1 MRSISITTSQLS
13 NTAKTPKALAAT
25 RLCIHEIE
33 KKLAANGVDKVKLG
47 LNNVCR
53 FMRSCQDHLYTH
65 HILANIE
72 LQPALATKGAKVFVA
87 QHSTWTLDVLLIC
100 LYYLSELTDPND
112 AKNSHFIVDDFT
124 LALPIIG
131 NMLKSIGATNAR
143 YAEVKQLLNQ
153 QHSIFVFPGGGP
165 EWVAGTGKARWA
177 DFPRAQGIFR
187 AAHEVAIEQQTQVKI
202 FPIVSAGTENFYQHL
217 PISNLSAAIWQKTG
231 LPFFICIGRA
241 GLPFD
246 VNVHTQIL
254 APITIDQQATPA
266 ELHDLIRNNPAEN
279 IKNYNDNVRN
289 HAVYRKI
296 IQQTTVNIQDLL
308 NQAQVELKQS
318 LPASSWRQK
327 FNNYSFNMLLIVAV
341 MSVLTMEKN
350 QQLKVLHFTTL
361 VAGLPSALF
370 LLAFVNNF
378 YRVIPK
384 LNNSLIIKG
393 H

>member
-1 MRSISITTSQLS
+1 M
-13 NTAKTPKALAAT
+13 
-25 RLCIHEIE
+25 LC
-33 KKLAANGVDKVKLG
+33 
-47 LNNVCR
+47 
-53 FMRSCQDHLYTH
+53 
-65 HILANIE
+65 
-72 LQPALATKGAKVFVA
+72 
-87 QHSTWTLDVLLIC
+87 
-100 LYYLSELTDPND
+100 
-112 AKNSHFIVDDFT
+112 
-124 LALPIIG
+124 
-131 NMLKSIGATNAR
+131 
-143 YAEVKQLLNQ
+143 
-153 QHSIFVFPGGGP
+153 
-165 EWVAGTGKARWA
+165 
-177 DFPRAQGIFR
+177 
-187 AAHEVAIEQQTQVKI
+187 
-202 FPIVSAGTENFYQHL
+202 
-217 PISNLSAAIWQKTG
+217 
-231 LPFFICIGRA
+231 FFICIGRA